1 MLKLKKALGVFLI
14 ITLILILGIQVSC
27 FAQSSDA
34 QSGDEIIGDTRQMLE
49 AISLGEQDKIAEM
62 VTEDVKSGLSAEVV
76 TQMRDYLKGTVQDIA
91 VSDVAFST
99 LNAQDGTPL
108 ETRSADVVV
117 TTDQDEYHI
126 NVTQIN
132 QDGNWQFH
140 VFNLI
145 NSSDY
150 AAVTQVENDQ
160 SRMMQGVMVAVTVI
174 FYAVIAWAIVACIRA
189 KIKMKWLWIILI
201 ILLCIC
207 ITVASNGAGVV
218 RATVSFNIYI
228 ASFSSAYYFM
238 NGGYQLN
245 FILPV
250 GAVLFLAL
258 KRKLEKNYREKLAAE
273 QHTMSEAAA
282 FGREEE
288 ENGQTK

>member
-1 MLKLKKALGVFLI
+1 
-14 ITLILILGIQVSC
+14 
-27 FAQSSDA
+27 
-34 QSGDEIIGDTRQMLE
+34 
-49 AISLGEQDKIAEM
+49 
-62 VTEDVKSGLSAEVV
+62 
-76 TQMRDYLKGTVQDIA
+76 
-91 VSDVAFST
+91 
-99 LNAQDGTPL
+99 
-108 ETRSADVVV
+108 
-117 TTDQDEYHI
+117 
-126 NVTQIN
+126 
-132 QDGNWQFH
+132 
-140 VFNLI
+140 
-145 NSSDY
+145 
-150 AAVTQVENDQ
+150 
-160 SRMMQGVMVAVTVI
+160 MQGVMVAVTVI

-258 KRKLEKNYREKLAAE
+258 KRKLEKTIVKSLRQSSIRCLRQRRSDVKRKRMDKQNSNKPNRDYNN
-273 QHTMSEAAA
+273 
-282 FGREEE
+282 F
-288 ENGQTK
+288 